1 MGLATWSPFASSTKS
16 NIPHLFLAIMPSL
29 PASTQLLFCLDCVL
43 LVHWILSSSWHTSIA
58 LVTSRQVILTS
69 FLILIF
75 SWCHLQLLVNIF
87 ISCSI
92 FPCFITHPCKYLLDV
107 DFLHTTCLVSP
118 CSDPWISNTSPTHK
132 SSVTLCERKGTM
144 LFLVQL
150 SNSSCFHFSYLSMP
164 LYPLVTYIMEFPFF
178 FFFRVQMHR
187 MWRRPW
193 MWQKILHQW
202 NWDDGSWFTTN
213 ILVDSDD
220 QDTLKHKRK
229 IVD

>member
-1 MGLATWSPFASSTKS
+1 MATWSPFASSTKS

-92 FPCFITHPCKYLLDV
+92 FPCFITHPCKYLLDM

-118 CSDPWISNTSPTHK
+118 CSDRWISNTSPTHK
-132 SSVTLCERKGTM
+132 SSLTLCERKGTM

-178 FFFRVQMHR
+178 FFSGYRCIACEGGHGCGRKFCINEIEMMVHGSQLTFLLIQMI
-187 MWRRPW
+187 
-193 MWQKILHQW
+193 KIHW
-202 NWDDGSWFTTN
+202 NTKG
-213 ILVDSDD
+213 
-220 QDTLKHKRK
+220 K
-229 IVD
+229 